1 MRDLGEI
8 TDNIFTEE
16 HRGAKIFS
24 TESVVP
30 IVHSLLASLAFT
42 GTTEVF
48 NWAQICDLAVG
59 EGHVVV
65 VVDVVMVVVVVV

>member
-48 NWAQICDLAVG
+48 N
-59 EGHVVV
+59 
-65 VVDVVMVVVVVV
+65 